1 MISTLPATDQ
11 GESLSGYLRRAARS
25 QGYTQLNDFN
35 RWLGWSYG
43 RPLVEELPKV
53 AARLSVELAE
63 LEALAPTVN
72 ADDPLF
78 EWRFHRVHRD
88 PFCPACLKE
97 GRPWQ
102 QTWRHCMIT
111 ACPDHK
117 TRLLDECERCH
128 EPLSPQYG
136 GLTACHCGY
145 PLADMSAADACD
157 GEIAVSQL
165 YINAPSP
172 VASIIADTVQP
183 DSEINRVFQFL
194 SSHTRPKRTGKNG
207 KEGLPETI
215 EDTIEY
221 MAPIYEVLMTWPEAF
236 DREITKRWKGSSAK
250 GHTAA
255 QRLGRWYQQLSSFE
269 GAHGLAL
276 QERLKVVVGEN
287 LGATYAKASE
297 CAGDGWLSAAEAA
310 RALGIRPDRIVAAV
324 AAGQMVG
331 HQHSSGF
338 GHTHTVV
345 PAAKIHKIAED
356 RSDLLTAKAAMELL
370 GVSKK
375 QFALLVECGAVKE
388 TPRADRSPLID
399 GRFSRTTLLERVQ
412 KIAGQSTLRACENQ
426 ITVSFREISLRK
438 TTDRSALLETYRSIF
453 DGDLRPVNAQVDLAL
468 GEFRF
473 LASDVRSQLT
483 SSSVEAL
490 TAQDVSRV
498 TSWKHECVTHWCK
511 EGFLPA
517 VRSQRGALKVWLID
531 IKDLCEFQSKYL
543 VVADLARRQ
552 GTSSRAIL
560 AACRKAGVATIGCKE
575 VGTTSRGH
583 LLETSALIGL
593 IRSASD

>member
-1 MISTLPATDQ
+1 MISTVPASDQ
-11 GESLSGYLRRAARS
+11 GESLSGYLRRVARS

-35 RWLGWSYG
+35 RWLGWNYG

-53 AARLSVELAE
+53 AKRLGVELTE
-63 LEALAPTVN
+63 LAALAPTVN

-97 GRPWQ
+97 GRSWQ

-117 TRLLDECERCH
+117 TKLLDECERCR
-128 EPLSPQYG
+128 EPLSPQDG
-136 GLTACHCGY
+136 GLTACQCGY
-145 PLADMSAADACD
+145 PLADMSAADASD
-157 GEIAVSQL
+157 GEIAVAQL
-165 YINAPSP
+165 YTNVPSP
-172 VASIIADTVQP
+172 IASIIADTVQP
-183 DSEINRVFQFL
+183 DSEMNRVFQFL
-194 SSHTRPKRTGKNG
+194 SSQTRPKRTGKNG

-215 EDTIEY
+215 DDTIEY
-221 MAPIYEVLMTWPEAF
+221 MAPIYEVLMTWPETF
-236 DREITKRWKGSSAK
+236 DQEITARWKGSSAK

-255 QRLGRWYQQLSSFE
+255 QRLGRWYQQLLSFE

-287 LGATYAKASE
+287 LGATYAKASD

-310 RALGIRPDRIVAAV
+310 RTLGIRPDRIVAAV
-324 AAGQMVG
+324 AAGQMEG
-331 HQHSSGF
+331 HQHNSGF
-338 GHTHTVV
+338 GHTHTMV
-345 PAAKIHKIAED
+345 PAAKIHEIAEH
-356 RSDLLTAKAAMELL
+356 RCDLMTAKAAMELL
-370 GVSKK
+370 GVSKT

-388 TPRADRSPLID
+388 SPKADRSPLID
-399 GRFSRTTLLERVQ
+399 GRFSRTTLLARVQ
-412 KIAGQSTLRACENQ
+412 KIAGQSTLDACKDQN
-426 ITVSFREISLRK
+426 TVSFKDISLRK
-438 TTDRSALLETYRSIF
+438 TTDRSALLETYKSIF
-453 DGDLRPVNAQVDLAL
+453 DGDLQPVNAQVDLAL
-468 GEFRF
+468 GEFQF
-473 LASDVRSQLT
+473 QVSDVRTRLT
-483 SSSVEAL
+483 HSSVEAM
-490 TAQDVSRV
+490 TAQDVSRI
-498 TSWKHECVTHWCK
+498 TGWKHECVTHWCK

-517 VRSQRGALKVWLID
+517 ERSQRGALKVWLID

-543 VVADLARRQ
+543 VVADVARRQ

-560 AACRKAGVATIGCKE
+560 SACRKAGIATVGCKE

-583 LLETSALIGL
+583 LLEASALIGL